1 MSTVTPKRII
11 WKRLLFIPP
20 VLLGIE
26 ILIFAAQLRTGAERV
41 PEEEVSTGDR
51 SGFCLPLI
59 ITEWSA
65 ASKAVAQGLEFG
77 CCFHCVDIPIVVWDS

>member
-11 WKRLLFIPP
+11 WSRLLFIPP

-41 PEEEVSTGDR
+41 PEEEVSAGDR
-51 SGFCLPLI
+51 SGFCLPVSV
-59 ITEWSA
+59 TERGA
-65 ASKAVAQGLEFG
+65 AGKAVSQGFEFG
-77 CCFHCVDIPIVVWDS
+77 FCFHCVDIPPG